1 MMCEVSVLTRGLAG
15 ADTPSVSHAE
25 HDEPGM
31 LTGRSAMVMCRFWA
45 VTLLFNTFLLAGCS
59 QHPIARM
66 DSYLGLPTQGAT
78 AITSAPVDK
87 SSGPFDV
94 GLLVINDISAQDSVP
109 ALSDK
114 ARAFLTDQVRWR
126 VETMLPIRI
135 VTVLAGTEVS
145 LPHDSQTLRK
155 LGKERAVPYLL
166 LALFSSAESEV
177 PTYLALG
184 GSSGQGGGRPNVP
197 GFEAN
202 NYALSELV
210 LMAVATGQLVAR
222 ADGRAW
228 SQLLRLYVPIKSNVY
243 PVIHRSLRTAP
254 IYPPEDQAKDVL
266 RSIAGDEALEQAVLH
281 LQESWAKRSAP

>member
-1 MMCEVSVLTRGLAG
+1 
-15 ADTPSVSHAE
+15 
-25 HDEPGM
+25 
-31 LTGRSAMVMCRFWA
+31 MVMCR
-45 VTLLFNTFLLAGCS
+45 VLTISLLLHTLLLAGCT

-87 SSGPFDV
+87 SSGPLDV
-94 GLLVINDISAQDSVP
+94 GLLVINDVSAQDSAP

-126 VETMLPIRI
+126 IETALPIRI
-135 VTVLAGTEVS
+135 VTVLAGTEAP
-145 LPHDSQTLRK
+145 LPHDSQTLRQ
-155 LGKERAVPYLL
+155 LGQERAVPYLL

-177 PTYLALG
+177 PTYLGTA
-184 GSSGQGGGRPNVP
+184 GSAEQGGGRPNMP
-197 GFEAN
+197 SFEAD
-202 NYALSELV
+202 NYALAELAI
-210 LMAVATGQLVAR
+210 LNVATGQLVDR

-254 IYPPEDQAKDVL
+254 IYPPEDQAKDIL

-281 LQESWAKRSAP
+281 LQGSWAKRSAP